1 MPPSSRRCRSGLWTP
16 AGLSSLRRFLLL
28 AVALLGLAGC
38 GTAPAVL
45 APAPQPVT
53 VATSATTSVDNPAH
67 LSFPA
72 VGVDA
77 DLTPTGLNPDG
88 TVKVPPLDRAAEVQ
102 FLNWAPS
109 IAAGR
114 PIVLLSHVNGR
125 NAAGEVIP
133 GGFGKLASA
142 KPGDKVTVASA
153 AGASAVYAVTSN
165 TAYSKASFPSSVYRV
180 RAQPTLL
187 LITCGGVI
195 DHTRHSYL
203 SNIVVEAVTS

>member
-1 MPPSSRRCRSGLWTP
+1 MRRS
-16 AGLSSLRRFLLL
+16 LLL
-28 AVALLGLAGC
+28 AVVLLGLAGC

-45 APAPQPVT
+45 APAPLPVT
-53 VATSATTSVDNPAH
+53 VATSATTGADDPIH

-72 VGVDA
+72 IGVDA
-77 DLTPTGLNPDG
+77 NLTPTGLNPDG
-88 TVKVPPLDRAAEVQ
+88 TVQVPPLERAAEVNY
-102 FLNWAPS
+102 LNWAPS

-125 NAAGEVIP
+125 NSAGEVIP
-133 GGFGKLASA
+133 GGFAKLASA
-142 KPGDKVTVASA
+142 KPGDTVTVMTA
-153 AGASAVYAVTSN
+153 AGASAVYRVTSN
-165 TAYSKASFPSSVYRV
+165 TEYPKASFPASVYRV

-203 SNIVVEAVTS
+203 SNIVVTAAAA

>member
-1 MPPSSRRCRSGLWTP
+1 
-16 AGLSSLRRFLLL
+16 LRRILLL
-28 AVALLGLAGC
+28 AVVLLGLAGC
-38 GTAPAVL
+38 GPAPAVL
-45 APAPQPVT
+45 APAPLPVT
-53 VATSATTSVDNPAH
+53 VATAATTGAARPAH

-88 TVKVPPLDRAAEVQ
+88 TVQVPPLDQAAEVQ

-109 IAAGR
+109 IAKGR

-133 GGFGKLASA
+133 GGFGRLASA
-142 KPGDKVTVASA
+142 KPGDKVAVATA

-165 TAYSKASFPSSVYRV
+165 TAYSKASFPASVYRV

-195 DHTRHSYL
+195 DHARHSYL
-203 SNIVVEAVTS
+203 SDIVVEAVAT